1 MPALNR
7 TQISRE
13 NIYDPR
19 QAPSIPALNALKI
32 SSFRCPLVTPGMM
45 RCLRLLSLSATAIA
59 LAEIATPLESAWHDT
74 HVKHT
79 WNAVPD
85 RWESLGCPP
94 SSTAIDLYL
103 VLKPYH
109 ENALIDVLH
118 GVSNPRHS
126 KYILSSTHICG
137 CPLPDMVHTY
147 QRNRFLSFPRNPQAR
162 HRLT

>member
-1 MPALNR
+1 MSVSDPWNDALPQASFSLR
-7 TQISRE
+7 HRHS
-13 NIYDPR
+13 PR
-19 QAPSIPALNALKI
+19 GNCDSP
-32 SSFRCPLVTPGMM
+32 
-45 RCLRLLSLSATAIA
+45 
-59 LAEIATPLESAWHDT
+59 ESAWHDT

-103 VLKPYH
+103 VLKPYY
-109 ENALIDVLH
+109 ENALIDVLYD
-118 GVSNPRHS
+118 VSNPRHS